1 MDEILIMV
9 LCAALA
15 GVIIGSS
22 GTIVT
27 FWCCGTLDRRAGIG
41 RINPE
46 LENQGT
52 SGETPGSI
60 QMRRTQ
66 TFSVN
71 DPVASSFRLHV
82 GNAGT
87 RCHIDS
93 LCECYPDNV
102 KRELSSICEVCRNS
116 STTFEIGQGI
126 FVSERGQKFHLTRYC
141 RTFKNLRVT
150 EYLKCTACVHLEIL
164 CEIQY
169 FVSEELL
176 LRLQIRQDIC
186 LRLLQ
191 KPVSFCLK
199 WDGTPCTFLECIWTA
214 LRPGQRFPF

>member
-1 MDEILIMV
+1 M
-9 LCAALA
+9 
-15 GVIIGSS
+15 S
-22 GTIVT
+22 
-27 FWCCGTLDRRAGIG
+27 
-41 RINPE
+41 
-46 LENQGT
+46 
-52 SGETPGSI
+52 
-60 QMRRTQ
+60 
-66 TFSVN
+66 

-87 RCHIDS
+87 RYHTDS
-93 LCECYPDNV
+93 LCGCYPDNV
-102 KRELSSICEVCRNS
+102 KRELSICEICRNS
-116 STTFEIGQGI
+116 STAFEIGQGI
-126 FVSERGQKFHLTRYC
+126 FVSEQGQKFHLTRYC

-191 KPVSFCLK
+191 KSVNFVWNGMGRHVHSGMDLDCTTF
-199 WDGTPCTFLECIWTA
+199 GTKVPMLTSH
-214 LRPGQRFPF
+214 RKGV